1 MPSNPDEVRDNA
13 LRAIESLTAWAG
25 SENSNDF
32 LAERYAAMASEEGR
46 EGVVRSWAGAIN
58 VASYMLV
65 WLSKLTGK
73 SEEEILQMI
82 ALHYQ
87 GLE

>member
-1 MPSNPDEVRDNA
+1 MSN
-13 LRAIESLTAWAG
+13 
-25 SENSNDF
+25 
-32 LAERYAAMASEEGR
+32 AEGI

-65 WLSKLTGK
+65 WISKLTGK
-73 SEEEILQMI
+73 SKEEVLQAI